1 MSQSQS
7 EFSFTIPESI
17 YYLHI
22 PILLR
27 RFIFRLLLLI
37 LCIWFVQYDDEASII
52 LTTEEGCHF
61 IQARI
66 SYLMYVKYE
75 T

>member
-27 RFIFRLLLLI
+27 RFTFRLLLLI

-52 LTTEEGCHF
+52 LTTEEGF
-61 IQARI
+61 VRPGVILSKLTSLI
-66 SYLMYVKYE
+66 
-75 T
+75 